1 MIDGFTALRR
11 ESVALAYSLGWAA
24 ARRVPEPVARAA
36 FDQLATRI
44 WRRRGGGVRQLTANL
59 ARAVPASTDATDIDE
74 LTHQAVRS
82 YLRYWL
88 ETFRLPVWSHDDVV
102 GRVRTIDEFRLRDAY
117 ARGGVIVALPHMANW
132 DHAGAWACLTG
143 MPVTTVAEHL
153 EPERLY
159 RRFVGYREGL
169 GMEVLALSGA
179 QNSFRTLISR
189 LRAGRFVCLVAD
201 RDLSSTGVT
210 VQLLGHPA
218 RLPTGPAALS
228 RMTRVPL
235 VPATLSY
242 DGPTLVI
249 RFHPPVESVSGTA
262 GVLAMTQ
269 SVADAFSA
277 GIREHPSDW
286 HMMQRVFVADLDD
299 QVRKG
304 RE

>member
-1 MIDGFTALRR
+1 MIEGFTALRR
-11 ESVALAYSLGWAA
+11 EIVALGYSVGWAA
-24 ARRVPEPVARAA
+24 TKRVPEPVARTA
-36 FDQLATRI
+36 FDRLATQI
-44 WRRRGGGVRQLTANL
+44 WRRRGSGVRQLTANL
-59 ARAVPASTDATDIDE
+59 TRAVPTSTMAADIDE
-74 LTHQAVRS
+74 LTHAAVRS

-88 ETFRLPVWSHDDVV
+88 ETFRLPVWSHDEVV
-102 GRVRTIDEFRLRDAY
+102 ARVRTIDEFRLRDAY
-117 ARGGVIVALPHMANW
+117 ARTGAIVALPHMANW

-169 GMEVLALSGA
+169 GMEVLALSGG
-179 QNSFRTLISR
+179 QGSFKTLISR

-210 VQLLGHPA
+210 VQLLGHQA

-228 RMTRVPL
+228 RMTRAAL
-235 VPATLSY
+235 IPATLSY

-249 RFHPPVESVSGTA
+249 RFHPPVEPVPGAA
-262 GVLAMTQ
+262 GVIAMTQ
-269 SVADAFSA
+269 RVADAFTA